1 MTGFE
6 SLLLQAEAVTRG
18 WGTGNAQTLYNAGVQ
33 SAFDFSGN
41 SAAASVF
48 LDPGGSYEYPGSTE
62 QQYLEAIARQKWM
75 AMCGVQNVES
85 WAETRRQNYFDFDPS
100 VSGTGASLNGSTF
113 PERALYPNT
122 EISTN
127 PNAVPNGNI
136 GDKVWWKQ

>member
-6 SLLLQAEAVTRG
+6 SLLLQAEAVARG

-33 SAFDFSGN
+33 SAFDFSGS

-48 LDPGGSYEYPGSTE
+48 LDPGGSYEYPAGTE
-62 QQYLEAIARQKWM
+62 QQNLDAIARQKWL

-113 PERALYPNT
+113 PERALYPDT

-136 GDKVWWKQ
+136 GDKVWWNQ